1 LTLTWLWEQESLLW
15 GLGVF
20 SVVTFIGTLIILPVV
35 IARLPA
41 DYFIRDQHHTNRRYR
56 QPGLRGLLGLLGLLC
71 KNVLGLLFIL
81 AGIAMLLLP
90 GQGILTIL
98 IGLALMNFPGQRTLQ
113 RRIAQQP
120 SVLRTLNW
128 MRAKAHQPP
137 FEILRPEA
145 QTPKATATRP

>member
-1 LTLTWLWEQESLLW
+1 MILTWLWEQEILLW

-20 SVVTFIGTLIILPVV
+20 SVATFIGTLLILPVI

-41 DYFIRDQHHTNRRYR
+41 DYFIRDQHYTNRHYR
-56 QPGLRGLLGLLGLLC
+56 QLGMRGLLSLLC
-71 KNVLGLLFIL
+71 KNLLGLIFVLV
-81 AGIAMLLLP
+81 GVAMLLLP

-120 SVLRTLNW
+120 AVLRTLNW
-128 MRAKAHQPP
+128 MRAKARRSP
-137 FEILRPEA
+137 FEVLRSEA
-145 QTPKATATRP
+145 QAREATATRP